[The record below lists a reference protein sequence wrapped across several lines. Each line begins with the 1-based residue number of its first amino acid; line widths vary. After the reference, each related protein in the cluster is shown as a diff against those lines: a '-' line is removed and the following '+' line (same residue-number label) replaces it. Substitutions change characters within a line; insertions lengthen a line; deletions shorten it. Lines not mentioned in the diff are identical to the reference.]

1 MTIAVKKRLV
11 PSEKY
16 ALKCPNPMTPE
27 YITIHNTANDASAAN
42 EISYMT
48 GNSESTSYHFA
59 IDDKEVIQGIPL
71 DRNAW
76 HSGDGRN
83 GTGNRKS
90 IAVEICYSKSGGAR
104 YRAAEALAIKFV
116 AQLLK
121 ERGWGVD
128 KIRKHQDWNG
138 KYCPHRILSEGRWD
152 EVKAAI
158 ASELK
163 ALGGKTSSSSSKPT
177 KVVKTNGSYVKNTVI
192 ADSLNVRTQRNANS
206 SIVLALPKGSTVQY
220 QKGSTQNGWG
230 YIKYTNSKGATYS
243 GYVNVKYIKSDAEL
257 GKSTPKPKP
266 TSKPDN
272 SGIKSVGKIKVVG
285 VKSAAIVM
293 DRPDKNKAKN
303 LGTVE
308 LGDTV
313 SISGSVKGSNNAK
326 GYWEVIY
333 KGKRGYI
340 SGQFG
345 SKI

>member
-1 MTIAVKKRLV
+1 MTEIIQDFI
-11 PSEKY
+11 PSGSTNRPGY
-16 ALKCPNPMTPE
+16 SMNPL
-27 YITIHNTANDASAAN
+27 YITVHNTSNTAKGANAASHARFVKNNPSTGVSWHFTVDDTEIYQHLPLN
-42 EISYMT
+42 ENGWHAGD
-48 GNSESTSYHFA
+48 GNS
-59 IDDKEVIQGIPL
+59 
-71 DRNAW
+71 
-76 HSGDGRN
+76 

-90 IAVEICYSKSGGAR
+90 IGIEICENSDGDFEKAVTNAQWLIKKIMKEQGIS
-104 YRAAEALAIKFV
+104 LANV
-116 AQLLK
+116 
-121 ERGWGVD
+121 VP
-128 KIRKHQDWNG
+128 HQRWSG
-138 KYCPHRILSEGRWD
+138 KYCPHKLLDRWD
-152 EVKAAI
+152 SFKAGISGAP
-158 ASELK
+158 S
-163 ALGGKTSSSSSKPT
+163 KTVNSP
-177 KVVKTNGSYVKNTVI
+177 VDKTNGSYVKNTVI
-192 ADSLNVRTQRNANS
+192 ADSLNVRIQRNANS
-206 SIVLALPKGSTVQY
+206 SIVLTLPKGSTVQY

-257 GKSTPKPKP
+257 GQSTPKPKP
-266 TSKPDN
+266 TSKPKS
-272 SGIKSVGKIKVVG
+272 SGIKSVGKIKIVG

-326 GYWEVIY
+326 GYWEVIF

>member
-1 MTIAVKKRLV
+1 MTIAVKKRIV
-11 PSEKY
+11 ESEKY

-152 EVKAAI
+152 QVKAVI
-158 ASELK
+158 AAELER
-163 ALGGKTSSSSSKPT
+163 LGGKKAPKPPKTET
-177 KVVKTNGSYVKNTVI
+177 KTG
-192 ADSLNVRTQRNANS
+192 
-206 SIVLALPKGSTVQY
+206 
-220 QKGSTQNGWG
+220 
-230 YIKYTNSKGATYS
+230 GATYT
-243 GYVNVKYIKSDAEL
+243 VKKGDALSVIAQKTGVSMATLQRLNGIKNPNFIKVGQVLRLTDSA
-257 GKSTPKPKP
+257 STPTKGKKSSYTLPSGVFKV
-266 TSKPDN
+266 TSPLTK
-272 SGIKSVGKIKVVG
+272 GTA
-285 VKSAAIVM
+285 VKQIQTALAALYYY
-293 DRPDKNKAKN
+293 PDKGAKN
-303 LGTVE
+303 NGI
-308 LGDTV
+308 D
-313 SISGSVKGSNNAK
+313 
-326 GYWEVIY
+326 GYY
-333 KGKRGYI
+333 
-340 SGQFG
+340 G
-345 SKI
+345 SKTANAVKRFQSMYGLTADGIYGPKTKTKIEALLK